1 MSDTLEIGENSER
14 IEGVIV
20 ATSIKASREGEF
32 LAHQTRNF
40 MFAGLS
46 IVAVTFGLAR
56 YGFGLFVPDISRE
69 LSLSPDVI
77 GLIAGS
83 SYVGFLCATLT
94 AAWISKKFGPRVS
107 IVLGGLTASLGMLL
121 VGFSDNGLTLL
132 LAIFIA
138 GTSPG
143 FAYPPFSEIIVRRI
157 NVQNQERIYAWI
169 NSGTGFGVALAGP
182 IVLFS
187 AFNWRAAYFIFAGLA
202 LIASIWNY
210 FTTKPSQID
219 QNNVPQKNGADVID
233 TGFRAVIKSSK
244 ARPLFWVAFGYGLAT
259 SAYWT
264 FAVDLLYDAGNAD
277 EVRIVF
283 WSVLG
288 TAGIFGFLAGW
299 LTSNFGLRASYC
311 ALMLVTAISIG
322 ILPIIATNNYAI
334 YLSSAVF
341 GLGFIVTT
349 AFLGMWSLRIFNWA
363 PAAGFAIT
371 FFLISL
377 GQGVGPMIIGLCL
390 RNGIAMDWI
399 FGFCGALCL
408 ILALIIPPR
417 ADRCPINGNI
427 TKRVKSMVSQRF

>member
-1 MSDTLEIGENSER
+1 MSDMLGIGKSTEF
-14 IEGVIV
+14 IEE
-20 ATSIKASREGEF
+20 AKSAALIKAAREGEF

-40 MFAGLS
+40 MFAGLA

-56 YGFGLFVPDISRE
+56 YSFGLFVPDISRE

-94 AAWISKKFGPRVS
+94 AAWISRQFGPRVS
-107 IVLGGLTASLGMLL
+107 IVLGGLTASLGMLM
-121 VGFSDNGLTLL
+121 VAFADSGLTLL

-157 NVQNQERIYAWI
+157 SEQNQERIYAWI

-202 LIASIWNY
+202 LIVSIWNY
-210 FTTKPSQID
+210 FTTKPSHAVQDNPSPDSYASTID
-219 QNNVPQKNGADVID
+219 S
-233 TGFRAVIKSSK
+233 GFRAVMKSAK

-264 FAVDLLYDAGNAD
+264 FAVDLLYDAGNGD
-277 EVRIVF
+277 EIRILF
-283 WSVLG
+283 WSILG

-299 LTSNFGLRASYC
+299 LTSNFGLRGSYC
-311 ALMLVTAISIG
+311 ALMLITAISIG
-322 ILPIIATNNYAI
+322 VLPIIATNNFAI

-363 PAAGFAIT
+363 PAAGFAMT

-377 GQGVGPMIIGLCL
+377 GQGVGPMVFGLCL
-390 RNGIAMDWI
+390 RNGIDMDWI

-408 ILALIIPPR
+408 ILALVIPPR
-417 ADRCPINGNI
+417 ADRCPIDGNI
-427 TKRVKSMVSQRF
+427 AKRMKSMILPRL